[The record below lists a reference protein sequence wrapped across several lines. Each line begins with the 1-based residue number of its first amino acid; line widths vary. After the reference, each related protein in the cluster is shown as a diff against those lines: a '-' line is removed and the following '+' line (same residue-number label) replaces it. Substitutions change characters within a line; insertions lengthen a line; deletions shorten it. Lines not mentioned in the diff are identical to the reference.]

1 MYDRQCGTWLGVH
14 VQRQQHPCCEF
25 QLGKWK
31 TSEKNFQSPRSST
44 SAART
49 PKSPLWAARLAL
61 LQSDFHHSLPSRR
74 PRGHTLAAQRWK
86 DHAKT
91 EKISPLV
98 SSAMIFLL
106 QAIKGMR
113 SGCRLP
119 D

>member
-1 MYDRQCGTWLGVH
+1 MYDRQRGAWLGVH
-14 VQRQQHPCCEF
+14 VQRQQHPSCEF

-31 TSEKNFQSPRSST
+31 TSEKNFQSPRTST

-49 PKSPLWAARLAL
+49 PKSLLSPACLAL
-61 LQSDFHHSLPSRR
+61 LQSDLCHSLPSCRS
-74 PRGHTLAAQRWK
+74 RGHTPAAQHWK

-91 EKISPLV
+91 EKMSSQV

-106 QAIKGMR
+106 QAVRGMR
-113 SGCRLP
+113 SGCHLP